1 MFYLNNLSD
10 DILSKI
16 MKNVINDNPPL
27 MTYCLKYLCKD
38 FYKII
43 NNNDLDI
50 CKNKGDDIELI
61 NKLYKRGDIGIF
73 NWLYNNNVK
82 LKHIDIISL
91 IKNNRLDVLEESLK
105 YKININVLFNR
116 FYLTNTDE
124 VIDNNNFSIFDLV
137 KTNASFLLYSTECGY
152 LNICKFFIDN
162 PKYKMYKKQIPKM
175 LDISCE
181 KDKLHITKYI
191 LKNHIN
197 MIDYKRI
204 KNCLDVYGSEIY
216 DCVDIEILSQYNHIV

>member
-10 DILSKI
+10 DILFKI
-16 MKNVINDNPPL
+16 IKNVSVDNPPL

-38 FYKII
+38 FYNII
-43 NNNDLDI
+43 NNNELEICQNKSDKDLM
-50 CKNKGDDIELI
+50 
-61 NKLYKRGDIGIF
+61 NKLYKNGNIMVY
-73 NWLYNNNVK
+73 NWLYQNNIK
-82 LKHIDIISL
+82 LKNIDVIYL

-105 YKININVLFNR
+105 YKINTNVLFNR

-124 VIDNNNFSIFDLV
+124 VINNNFTIFDLV

-152 LNICKFFIDN
+152 LEICKFFIDN
-162 PKYKMYKKQIPKM
+162 PKYKMYRKQIPKM

-216 DCVDIEILSQYNHIV
+216 DCVDIEILSQYNHII

>member
-10 DILSKI
+10 DILFKI
-16 MKNVINDNPPL
+16 IKNVSVDNPPL

-38 FYKII
+38 FYNII
-43 NNNDLDI
+43 NNNELEICQNKCDKDLM
-50 CKNKGDDIELI
+50 
-61 NKLYKRGDIGIF
+61 NKLYKNGNIMVY
-73 NWLYNNNVK
+73 NWLYQNNIK
-82 LKHIDIISL
+82 LKNIDVIYL

-105 YKININVLFNR
+105 YKINTNVLFNR

-124 VIDNNNFSIFDLV
+124 VINNIFTIFDLV

-152 LNICKFFIDN
+152 LEICKFFIDN
-162 PKYKMYKKQIPKM
+162 PKYKMYRKQIPKM

-216 DCVDIEILSQYNHIV
+216 DCVDIEILSQYNHII

>member
-10 DILSKI
+10 DILFKI
-16 MKNVINDNPPL
+16 IKNVSVDNPPL

-38 FYKII
+38 FYNII
-43 NNNDLDI
+43 NNNELEICQNKSDKDLM
-50 CKNKGDDIELI
+50 
-61 NKLYKRGDIGIF
+61 NKLYKNGNIMVY
-73 NWLYNNNVK
+73 NWLYQNNIK
-82 LKHIDIISL
+82 LKNIDVIYL

-105 YKININVLFNR
+105 YKINTNVLFNR

-124 VIDNNNFSIFDLV
+124 VINNIFTIFDLV

-152 LNICKFFIDN
+152 LEICKFFIDN
-162 PKYKMYKKQIPKM
+162 PKYKMYRKQIPKM

-216 DCVDIEILSQYNHIV
+216 DCVDIEILSQYNHII